1 MLPWPLP
8 TLPSATASGRTCHQ
22 QLSRSRSRS
31 RNQSLR
37 HHSRRW
43 GTLLWVTLL
52 WVTLLWGTLLWVTLL
67 WGTLQP
73 PLYDSMSPLHRM
85 ERTKAIER
93 RVALALFR
101 HQRSKLGP
109 CMWGTA
115 S

>member
-8 TLPSATASGRTCHQ
+8 TLPFATASGRTCHQ

-43 GTLLWVTLL
+43 
-52 WVTLLWGTLLWVTLL
+52 VTLLWGTLLWVTLL
-67 WGTLQP
+67 WVTLQP
-73 PLYDSMSPLHRM
+73 PLYDSMSRQRRK